1 MASIRCGGGRDQDL
15 LHVIFLLSVLEAENY
30 LLLQKDGASD
40 VSAEKDKKIRYDHQ
54 IMREL
59 SVELI
64 FLRELQTILLNA
76 VLDLIEFCLNQ
87 TIAVDG

>member
-1 MASIRCGGGRDQDL
+1 MASIRCGGGRDPDL

-30 LLLQKDGASD
+30 LLLEASD

-54 IMREL
+54 IMRKL
-59 SVELI
+59 GVELI
-64 FLRELQTILLNA
+64 FLGELQPILLNA

-87 TIAVDG
+87 TIAVEG